1 MPPRKSATER
11 GTKRTVQVRSLSV
24 MAGRIKR
31 QNWKKTTGDAR
42 MKPAITAVFI

>member
-11 GTKRTVQVRSLSV
+11 GTKRMVQVLSLSV

-42 MKPAITAVFI
+42 MKPAITAAFI

>member
-1 MPPRKSATER
+1 M
-11 GTKRTVQVRSLSV
+11 VQVLSLSV
-24 MAGRIKR
+24 TADRIKR